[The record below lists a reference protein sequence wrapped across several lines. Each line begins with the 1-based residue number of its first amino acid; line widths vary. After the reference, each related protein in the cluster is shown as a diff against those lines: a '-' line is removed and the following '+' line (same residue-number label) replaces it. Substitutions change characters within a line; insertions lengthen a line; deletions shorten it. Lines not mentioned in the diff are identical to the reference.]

1 MAWLRCI
8 FLSFTLTLLFGSKV
22 FAQPVQKMTPEI
34 KQLLN
39 NYYFSIETADQQ
51 KALTT
56 LTALIAADST
66 FSPYYAARAS
76 VNIYRNHSD
85 TASIIDD
92 LSKAIQYDTAN
103 TTYYKNRA
111 KYLWQSGR
119 EVNLAAAVSDYY
131 TILKVDTF
139 YLEAY
144 ENLYTYYTTS
154 NARSKQTARKIE
166 KSAQNA
172 LSLEVQ
178 NNPFTAESYYRLSK
192 TYCLRTVDNFP
203 KRNLKKAL
211 AANTRAIA
219 LDSTVSKYRY
229 DRAMLYYFNKKDYE
243 AAISDLDNLI
253 ANFPS
258 SSAYYYKASCLIKL
272 KRTED
277 ALAIIELGLLQFP
290 ADLSLI
296 MLKNEIYNK
305 YIEQ

>member
-1 MAWLRCI
+1 MTWLRCI
-8 FLSFTLTLLFGSKV
+8 FLSFTLMLLLGSKV

-34 KQLLN
+34 KELLN
-39 NYYFSIETADQQ
+39 SYYFSIETADQQ
-51 KALTT
+51 MALTA

-76 VNIYRNHSD
+76 VNIYRKHSD
-85 TASIIDD
+85 TSSIIQD
-92 LSKAIQYDTAN
+92 LSKAIQFDSEN

-111 KYLWQSGR
+111 KYLWQTGR
-119 EVNLAAAVSDYY
+119 EVNMAAAASDYH

-144 ENLYTYYTTS
+144 ENLYYYYTTS
-154 NARSKQTARKIE
+154 SERSKQTARKIE

-172 LSLEVQ
+172 LSLEVE

-192 TYCLRTVDNFP
+192 TYCLRPLDNFP
-203 KRNLKKAL
+203 KRHLKKAL
-211 AANTRAIA
+211 AANSRAIA
-219 LDSTVSKYRY
+219 LDSTVSKYRF
-229 DRAMLYYFNKKDYE
+229 DRAMLYYLNKKDYHS
-243 AAISDLDNLI
+243 AISDLDYLI
-253 ANFPS
+253 ANYPS
-258 SSAYYYKASCLIKL
+258 SSAYYFKAFCLQKL
-272 KRTED
+272 NRTED

-305 YIEQ
+305 YIGQ